1 MVHILVTATYPAHK
15 GQEMVNI
22 YLSGK
27 QPKYP
32 DFIKKIQ
39 NWLVMDNE
47 IKNYAVYEA
56 PDDKTYEALL
66 AIGKRYTAYTV
77 IEGYKYKPEV
87 LIEEKDVLAMMPK

>member
-1 MVHILVTATYPAHK
+1 MVHILVTGTYPAHK

-39 NWLVMDNE
+39 NWIVMDNE
-47 IKNYAVYEA
+47 VKVYAVYEA
-56 PDDKTYEALL
+56 PDDKIYE
-66 AIGKRYTAYTV
+66 
-77 IEGYKYKPEV
+77 IEGEFFEKT
-87 LIEEKDVLAMMPK
+87 LIIKIKKGFEKNERH

>member
-1 MVHILVTATYPAHK
+1 MVHILVTGTYPAHL

-32 DFIKKIQ
+32 DFVKKIH
-39 NWLVMDNE
+39 NWVVMDNE
-47 IKNYAVYEA
+47 VKTYAVYEA
-56 PDDKTYEALL
+56 PDDKTYETLL
-66 AIGKRYTAYTV
+66 AIGKRHTAYTA

-87 LIEEKDVLAMMPK
+87 LIEEKDALAMIPK